1 MTLFFYLSI
10 ILLVSLV
17 TLKFFFQ
24 TKKLK
29 NFPPSPPHFP
39 IIGNLQQ
46 IKQPLHQSF
55 YELAKKYGKIFSLRF
70 GSCLVV
76 VVSSY
81 KTAQECFT
89 KNDVTFSN
97 RPKLLLGKYIGYNY
111 TAVVFAPYGD
121 HWRNLRHI
129 ITLELLSSHRLNS
142 SLEIQ
147 TEEIMR
153 LLQKLGQVSCKD
165 FVKVE
170 LKSKFK
176 ELTFNPMMR
185 VLAGK
190 RYYGEDVDPSDLEE
204 ANKFREIMNELGKFG
219 DFIPTVW
226 SRLFDLFSE
235 NGLKKTGEKL
245 DAFIQKIVDEHRAR
259 KQDDNSM
266 IGHLL
271 KQQQAQPEYYTD
283 QIIKGL
289 LMDLLN
295 AGTDTSAVTLEWV
308 ISNLVNNPEILN
320 KLRKEIDT
328 EIGQDRLMIET
339 DVPKLPYLQNV
350 VSETLRLHPA
360 APLLVPHFS
369 SDECTVG
376 EYKVPKDTTLYVNIW
391 AIHRDP
397 DLWKDPMV
405 FRPERF
411 EKEGEVNKLISFGIG
426 RRACPGE
433 NMAQRTLTLGLGL
446 LVQCFDW
453 KRIGEELVDLSEGQG
468 ITVPKK
474 YPLEAMCR
482 MRHIPATKSF
492 I

>member
-1 MTLFFYLSI
+1 MALFFYLSI

-17 TLKFFFQ
+17 SLKFLFQ
-24 TKKLK
+24 SKKLK
-29 NFPPSPPHFP
+29 KFPPSPPHFP

-46 IKQPLHQSF
+46 IKQPLHHAF
-55 YELAKKYGKIFSLRF
+55 YELAQKYGKIFSLRF
-70 GSCLVV
+70 GSVLVV
-76 VVSSY
+76 VVSSFSA
-81 KTAQECFT
+81 AQECFT

-121 HWRNLRHI
+121 HWRNLRRI

-142 SLEIQ
+142 SLEIR
-147 TEEIMR
+147 TDEIMR
-153 LLQKLGQVSCKD
+153 LLQKLGQLSCKD
-165 FVKVE
+165 FAKVE

-176 ELTFNPMMR
+176 ELTFNTMMR

-190 RYYGEDVDPSDLEE
+190 RYYGEDVDPKDLEE
-204 ANKFREIMNELGKFG
+204 ANNFREIMKELGKYG
-219 DFIPTVW
+219 DFIPTVR

-235 NGLKKTGEKL
+235 KGLKKTGEKL
-245 DAFIQKIVDEHRAR
+245 DAFIQRMVDEHRSR
-259 KQDDNSM
+259 KQGDTSM

-271 KQQQAQPEYYTD
+271 KQQEAQPQYYTD

-295 AGTDTSAVTLEWV
+295 AGTDTSAVTLEWA
-308 ISNLVNNPEILN
+308 ISNLVNNPEILE
-320 KLRKEIDT
+320 KARKELDT
-328 EIGQDRLMIET
+328 EIGKDRLMIET
-339 DVPKLPYLQNV
+339 DITKLPYLQNV
-350 VSETLRLHPA
+350 VYETLRLHPA

-369 SDECTVG
+369 SDECTIG
-376 EYKVPKDTTLYVNIW
+376 EYKIPKETTLYVNIW

-397 DLWKDPMV
+397 DLWKDPLV
-405 FRPERF
+405 FKPERF
-411 EKEGEVNKLISFGIG
+411 EKEGEVNKLLAFGVG

-433 NMAQRTLTLGLGL
+433 NMAQRTLSLTLGLL
-446 LVQCFDW
+446 IQCFDW
-453 KRIGEELVDLSEGQG
+453 KRIGVELVDLTEGQG

-482 MRHIPATKSF
+482 MRHIPAVQTF
-492 I
+492 F

>member
-1 MTLFFYLSI
+1 
-10 ILLVSLV
+10 
-17 TLKFFFQ
+17 
-24 TKKLK
+24 
-29 NFPPSPPHFP
+29 
-39 IIGNLQQ
+39 
-46 IKQPLHQSF
+46 
-55 YELAKKYGKIFSLRF
+55 
-70 GSCLVV
+70 
-76 VVSSY
+76 
-81 KTAQECFT
+81 
-89 KNDVTFSN
+89 
-97 RPKLLLGKYIGYNY
+97 
-111 TAVVFAPYGD
+111 
-121 HWRNLRHI
+121 
-129 ITLELLSSHRLNS
+129 
-142 SLEIQ
+142 
-147 TEEIMR
+147 MR

-433 NMAQRTLTLGLGL
+433 NMAQRTLTLETLRLHPAAPLLVPHFSSDECTVGEYKVPKDTTLYVNIWAIHRDPDLWKDPMVFRPERFEKEGEVNKLISFGIGRRACPGENMAQRTLTLGLGL